1 MAIEV
6 DQAFRSSGRKAR
18 QRQRARWAG
27 RGLAAAVVLGIVGG
41 IGWLVWPSS
50 GGDLADGPIDAEG
63 EAFAMV
69 DTGEEAAAPIAPA
82 ADAFIDLARDPMILR
97 FGSGDAGGGTTVS
110 GSPDFD
116 VGRVGPPSADR
127 LTVFSDRLVRAEQRL
142 NITIPSTREDL
153 ALFQARRSEGIAA
166 MAETGP
172 AATAPTAPVGEGT
185 LVTVDGDDGSWG
197 ELIGGAEGEGAADE
211 AVYVETVIENTTSLA
226 LTMREEARST
236 LFDDAVVVVRTQR
249 SLADV
254 LTENGF
260 GEEGAAPVV
269 AAAERLLGL
278 TLDLSPGAVV
288 AMRWTTELGRRRL
301 LQLSLYSS
309 DGYLGTL
316 AQVGLGRFERAADPW
331 YDDDLLSRS
340 DTVRSEVVAAG
351 DVRLLDALYSAGIRN
366 GLTTTLVGEMIV
378 MVSQN
383 YDLDRFAAV
392 DDRVTILHTT
402 EEVPGQGGPGQL
414 LYVGIRGSS
423 GEYDCYVT
431 PSDTPAGF
439 GCFDFDAT
447 GGAAGPAGQLGGGLI
462 VPVAGTMTSRFGPR
476 NHPILKQV
484 RLHAGIDWAAP
495 TGTPLYAV
503 ADGKVSVAGVGG
515 GYGNVVYID
524 HAGGVQSRYAHLDRF
539 SPLGRAG
546 TQVKQGDV
554 IGFVGTTGRS
564 TGPHLHFEIRVNG
577 TPVDPMTFVGN
588 VPSAPRVASS
598 GGGGSVAGGGAV
610 EALVNQIIQVESA
623 GVATAKNPR
632 STATGLGQF
641 IESTWLRMMRT
652 YRPDLVASMSRQ
664 QLLNLRNDPGLSREM
679 VTNLARENESFL
691 RNRGHQITAGR
702 LYLAHFLG
710 PGGAHTAL
718 SSSPSATVLDVM
730 GAAVVRANP
739 FLRGKTIADLTAWSD
754 RKMRGAGSGGG
765 GAPAPSTTVTR
776 VARAIPP
783 EVTAFR
789 EAVDA
794 VLAETG

>member
-6 DQAFRSSGRKAR
+6 DQAFRASRR
-18 QRQRARWAG
+18 RARARRRG
-27 RGLAAAVVLGIVGG
+27 RLAIRLGALAVVLGLAGG
-41 IGWLVWPSS
+41 GAWLLWP
-50 GGDLADGPIDAEG
+50 GGGAEVADDAPGIAEG
-63 EAFAMV
+63 DGADFAMV
-69 DTGEEAAAPIAPA
+69 DTGDVPAVPIAPA
-82 ADAFIDLARDPMILR
+82 ADAFLDLPRDPMILR
-97 FGSGDAGGGTTVS
+97 FGGADAGGGTRLA
-110 GSPDFD
+110 GPPAFD
-116 VGRVGPPSADR
+116 VARVGAPTPER
-127 LTVFSDRLVRAEQRL
+127 LTVFADRLIRPEQRL
-142 NITIPSTREDL
+142 NVTIPSTREDL
-153 ALFQARRSEGIAA
+153 ALFQARRSDGIAA
-166 MAETGP
+166 MVEAGP
-172 AATAPTAPVGEGT
+172 AATAPVGPVAEGT
-185 LVTVDGDDGSWG
+185 LVRVDGDDGSWG
-197 ELIGGAEGEGAADE
+197 ELIGGAEAGAGDE

-226 LTMREEARST
+226 LALREDSRPT
-236 LFDDAVVVVRTQR
+236 LFDDAVVVVRTPR
-249 SLADV
+249 ALGDV
-254 LTENGF
+254 LRENGF
-260 GEEGAAPVV
+260 PEEVADPAV
-269 AAAERLLGL
+269 AAMERIHGL

-288 AMRWTTELGRRRL
+288 AMRWATELGARRL
-301 LQLSLYSS
+301 LNVSVYTS
-309 DGYLGTL
+309 DGYLGTI
-316 AQVGLGRFERAADPW
+316 AQVGLGRYEDAGDPW
-331 YDDDLLSRS
+331 SEDDLLSRS
-340 DTVRSEVVAAG
+340 DGVRSEARAAG

-366 GLTTTLVGEMIV
+366 GLSTTLVGELIV

-383 YDLDRFAAV
+383 YDLDRFAAA
-392 DDRVTILHTT
+392 DDRVTILHAT
-402 EEVPGQGGPGQL
+402 EAVAGQEGPGQL

-423 GEYDCYVT
+423 GEFDCYVT
-431 PSDTPAGF
+431 PNDTPSGF

-447 GGAAGPAGQLGGGLI
+447 VGAAGPAGRLGGGLI

-503 ADGKVSVAGVGG
+503 ADGRVSVAGVGG

-539 SPLGRAG
+539 SELGRAG
-546 TQVKQGDV
+546 TQVRQGDV
-554 IGFVGTTGRS
+554 IGYVGTTGRS
-564 TGPHLHFEIRVNG
+564 TGPHLHFEIRVDG

-588 VPSAPRVASS
+588 VPSAPAVASS
-598 GGGGSVAGGGAV
+598 GGGGAVTGGGAV

-652 YRPDLVASMSRQ
+652 YRPDLVASMTRA
-664 QLLNLRNDPGLSREM
+664 QLLQLRNDPGLSREM

-691 RNRGHQITAGR
+691 RQRGHQITAGR

-718 SSSPSATVLDVM
+718 SSPPQATVLQVM
-730 GAAVVRANP
+730 GANVVRANP

-754 RKMRGAGSGGG
+754 RKMRGTGS
-765 GAPAPSTTVTR
+765 APAPSAPAAPTR
-776 VARAIPP
+776 VARAVPP

-794 VLAETG
+794 VLEETG